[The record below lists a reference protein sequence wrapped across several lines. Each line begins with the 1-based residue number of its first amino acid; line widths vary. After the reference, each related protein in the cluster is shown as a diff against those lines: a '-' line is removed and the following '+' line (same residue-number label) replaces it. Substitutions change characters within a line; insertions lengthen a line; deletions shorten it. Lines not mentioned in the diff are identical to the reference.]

1 MGVFFAFFFGI
12 LVIENVNNKS
22 DKTNVEKSIQV
33 NDNKVVKKNTLII
46 ETKPEPKK
54 NEPIK
59 EKLKPEPIKNEIKT
73 EPKEPEPI
81 KNEIKTE
88 PKEPEPIKKE
98 IKTEPIKEELKTD
111 SAKDTE
117 NSNQSETGWLNL
129 ALYILG
135 PIFVLVVG
143 KYFYTKLRNNSKP
156 ITTNDYMRKKF
167 KEDEVQPGS
176 LEQQPTEEEPK
187 PENAEQQPTEE
198 EPKPENAEQQPTE
211 EEPKPENAEQQPT
224 EEEPKPENA
233 EQELLEDD
241 KDTNK

>member
-1 MGVFFAFFFGI
+1 MGLFFAFFFGI

-33 NDNKVVKKNTLII
+33 NDSKVVKKNTLII
-46 ETKPEPKK
+46 VTKPEPKK

-59 EKLKPEPIKNEIKT
+59 EKLKTEPIKEKLKPEPIKK
-73 EPKEPEPI
+73 
-81 KNEIKTE
+81 EIKTE

-156 ITTNDYMRKKF
+156 STTNDYMRKKF

-198 EPKPENAEQQPTE
+198 EPKPENAEQ
-211 EEPKPENAEQQPT
+211 
-224 EEEPKPENA
+224 
-233 EQELLEDD
+233 ELLEDD